1 MTSKRFTTVLV
12 SVLALFAAL
21 AAGCSPKAKLE
32 RHIASAQRY
41 MAEGRYDAAEIEFL
55 NAQRIDPRNGAA
67 MAGLGAL
74 YFDQGSLTK
83 AAPRLLAGRELAPDD
98 LDARVRL
105 ARAFATLGR
114 TEDARTEAL
123 FILGRRASDPEAL
136 QLLAETSATPEQIA
150 EARARTTADDA
161 ASHVALAMLALREN
175 QVPDAVTHADR
186 ALELDPKFAPAH
198 ALKAGIHLLRNELDP
213 AEASLKTAA
222 DLSPARSPRRLSL
235 ARFQLARG
243 ETAAGRQT
251 LEDAVKDAPDFLPAS
266 IMLAELALSSGA
278 HDEAQK
284 LLTSVLTRDPD
295 HPEAA
300 FLRARVHLARG
311 ENTTAIELLEKLV
324 AKYPDAAPMHQ
335 ALASAYLAANDTN
348 RASASLAR
356 AVQLAPDNT
365 DAIIMRSALQMRSG
379 DPASAI
385 PALRDVVK
393 KHPENSRARIL
404 LADAL
409 RARGQPDEALQ
420 IYREAIEAS
429 PDDPQL
435 RYFAGGLHTQLGQT
449 DEARRAFEQGLALKP
464 DFTACVE
471 QLVALDLAAKDLPAA
486 ARRAEAHAAA
496 FPTSAEAQVLVAKVA
511 VAEDDTT
518 RAEAALRRAIENAPD
533 SAAPYMLLAQLYLRG
548 SRQDEAL
555 ANLQTAVAKNPR
567 DISALMLIGILQ
579 QEKGEL
585 QAAREAYERLLQAN
599 PRFVP
604 ALNNLAYLCSESFG
618 ELDRAYELANLA
630 REIRPN
636 DPIALDTFGWILFQ
650 RRDYTW
656 ALSVLSESAS
666 KLSENPEV
674 NYHLGMTRYMLGDEA
689 GARAALAFA
698 AGASTDFPGKD
709 KAAAHL
715 AILEIAPDSASEAT
729 IATLRARIASVPD
742 DPVALSRLG
751 AILAQRGQHEEAL
764 ATFESVLKAHPASAN
779 ARIHLAAYLL
789 TRPGGLARAFELA
802 KEAYKAAPEDP
813 LVLHTLGRAAFA
825 SGDHAWAASL
835 LREAVRRSPGSPVVQ
850 ADLADAIYAVGSV
863 DDAATAMRAAL
874 AGDLP
879 PARATKA
886 RAFLDLIET
895 ASAGSIPSNA
905 QDAAAAALAQD
916 PDNVPALMVAAAVSE
931 QRGDISGALAAY
943 DKALGSYPRFTP
955 ALKRR
960 AILLAR
966 ENPPTPRA
974 FEAASKAREALPGDP
989 EVAGALGTIHF
1000 RRGEFPRAAT
1010 LLGEAARSPQ
1020 ASPETHYILG
1030 LAQGQVGDKERSRAS
1045 LQRALDLG
1053 LSGEA
1058 AAEARTALAAP

>member
-1 MTSKRFTTVLV
+1 MRHSPILVFTLLL
-12 SVLALFAAL
+12 LALAT
-21 AAGCSPKAKLE
+21 GCSPKAKLE

-41 MAEGRYDAAEIEFL
+41 IAEDKYDAAEIEFL
-55 NAQRIDPRNGAA
+55 NAQRIDPHNGAA
-67 MAGLGAL
+67 MAGLGSL
-74 YFDQGSLTK
+74 YFDQGSVSK
-83 AAPRLLAGRELAPDD
+83 AAPRLLAARELAPDD

-105 ARAFATLGR
+105 ARAFAALGR
-114 TEDARTEAL
+114 TGDARTEAL
-123 FILGRRASDPEAL
+123 VILGRRAGDPEAL
-136 QLLAETSATPEQIA
+136 QLLAETSTTPEQIT
-150 EARARTTADDA
+150 EARARITADDA
-161 ASHVALAMLALREN
+161 ASHVALAMLDLREN
-175 QVPDAVTHADR
+175 KVPDAATHADR
-186 ALELDPKFAPAH
+186 ALVLDPKFAPAH
-198 ALKAGIHLLRNELDP
+198 ALKAGIHLLRNELDA

-222 DLSPARSPRRLSL
+222 DFSPVRSPRRLSL
-235 ARFQLARG
+235 ARLQLARG

-251 LEDAVKDAPDFLPAS
+251 LEDAIKGAPDFLPAS
-266 IMLAELALSSGA
+266 IMLAEVALSDGA
-278 HDEAQK
+278 YDEAQK
-284 LLTSVLTRDPD
+284 HLTNVQTRDRD

-300 FLRARVHLARG
+300 LLRARVHLARG
-311 ENTTAIELLEKLV
+311 ENTTAIGLLENLV
-324 AKYPDAAPMHQ
+324 ARYPDAAPMHQ
-335 ALASAYLAANDTN
+335 ILASAYLAANDTN

-356 AVQLAPDNT
+356 TVQLAPENA
-365 DAIIMRSALQMRSG
+365 DAIIMRSALQMRAG

-385 PALRDVVK
+385 PALRDVVR
-393 KHPENSRARIL
+393 KHPENGRARIL

-420 IYREAIEAS
+420 IYREAIEAA
-429 PDDPQL
+429 PNDPQL
-435 RYFAGGLHTQLGQT
+435 RYFAGGLYIQLGQT
-449 DEARRAFEQGLALKP
+449 DEARRAFEQGLRLKP

-471 QLVALDLAAKDLPAA
+471 QLVALDLAAEDLPAA
-486 ARRAEAHAAA
+486 AQRAETHAAA
-496 FPTSAEAQVLVAKVA
+496 FPASAEAHVLVAKVA
-511 VAEDDTT
+511 VAHEDIA
-518 RAEAALRRAIENAPD
+518 RAEAALRRAIESAPD
-533 SAAPYMLLAQLYLRG
+533 AAAPYMLLAQLYLRG

-567 DISALMLIGILQ
+567 DVSALMLIGILQ
-579 QEKGEL
+579 QEKGDL

-674 NYHLGMTRYMLGDEA
+674 HYHLGMTRYMLGDEA

-698 AGASTDFPGKD
+698 AGAATDFPGKN

-715 AILEIAPDSASEAT
+715 AILEIAPDSASETT

-742 DPVALSRLG
+742 DPIALSRLA
-751 AILAQRGQHEEAL
+751 AILAGRGQHEEAL

-779 ARIHLAAYLL
+779 AMIHLAGHLL

-802 KEAYKAAPEDP
+802 RNAYKAAPEDP

-835 LREAVRRSPGSPVVQ
+835 LREAVRRSPGSAVVQ
-850 ADLADAIYAVGSV
+850 ADFAEAMYAVGSV
-863 DDAATAMRAAL
+863 EEATAAMRTAL

-879 PARATKA
+879 AARAAQA
-886 RAFLDLIET
+886 RALLDLIGI
-895 ASAGSIPSNA
+895 ADAMPLASNA
-905 QDAAAAALAQD
+905 TERANAALAKN
-916 PDNVPALMVAAAVSE
+916 PDSVPALMVSAAVS
-931 QRGDISGALAAY
+931 QQGGDISGALATY

-960 AILLAR
+960 ALLLAR

-1010 LLGEAARSPQ
+1010 LLGEAVRSAQ
-1020 ASPETHYILG
+1020 ASPETHYFLG
-1030 LAQGQVGDKERSRAS
+1030 LTQRELGDKDRSRAS